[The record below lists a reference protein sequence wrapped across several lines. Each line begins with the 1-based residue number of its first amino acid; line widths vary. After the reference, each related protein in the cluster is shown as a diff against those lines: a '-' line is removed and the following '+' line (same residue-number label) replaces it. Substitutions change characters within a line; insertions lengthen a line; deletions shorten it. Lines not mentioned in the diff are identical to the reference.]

1 MTTESKV
8 TTTEITFNVDK
19 ALASLLAITDKEE
32 KDLKSHFSESDL
44 KNLCETA
51 QKLILEQPALL
62 ELDAPINI
70 VGDVHGQF
78 KDVLRMFTL
87 CGAPA
92 TTNPYLFLGDYIDR
106 GTQGIETVCLL
117 LAYKCKFPCNFFLLR
132 GNHEDPSINRI
143 YGFFD
148 ECKRRYSAS
157 VWTTINEVLNTLPV
171 AAIIGERMF
180 CVHGGISPEL
190 MAPNVGLESILEIE
204 RGPKCNVPD
213 TGLLCDFL
221 WADPDPDLSG
231 WAENARGVSYC
242 FGQDV
247 VDDFL
252 EKFDFD
258 LIVRAHQVVEDGYEF
273 FAGRQLVTLF
283 SAPNYCGEF
292 DNSAAIMTV
301 SDGLVCSFKILKPA

>member
-1 MTTESKV
+1 MSS
-8 TTTEITFNVDK
+8 TFDVDK
-19 ALASLLAITDKEE
+19 ALEALLTITNKEE
-32 KDLKSHFSESDL
+32 KDLKSHFPEPDL
-44 KNLCETA
+44 KALCNKA
-51 QKLILEQPALL
+51 KDLFLEQPALL

-70 VGDVHGQF
+70 VGDVHGQY
-78 KDVLRMFTL
+78 KDVLRMFNL

-92 TTNPYLFLGDYIDR
+92 TTNPY
-106 GTQGIETVCLL
+106 LL

-148 ECKRRYSAS
+148 ECKRRYSTAT
-157 VWTTINEVLNTLPV
+157 WRNINEALNCLPV

-190 MAPNVGLESILEIE
+190 MGPNGSLESILELE
-204 RGPKCNVPD
+204 RGGDCNVPD

-221 WADPDPDLSG
+221 WADPDPDLCG
-231 WAENARGVSYC
+231 WAENARGVSYT
-242 FGQDV
+242 FGQDI
-247 VDDFL
+247 VDEFL

-301 SDGLVCSFKILKPA
+301 SDGLVCSFKILKPE

>member
-1 MTTESKV
+1 MSAETKFD
-8 TTTEITFNVDK
+8 IDK
-19 ALASLLAITDKEE
+19 ALEALKTITPKEE
-32 KDLKSHFSESDL
+32 KDLKSHFPEADL
-44 KNLCETA
+44 KALCANA
-51 QKLILEQPALL
+51 QKIFMSQPALL

-70 VGDVHGQF
+70 VGDVHGQYT
-78 KDVLRMFTL
+78 DVLRMFKL
-87 CGAPA
+87 CGDPS
-92 TTNPYLFLGDYIDR
+92 TTNPYVFLGDYIDR
-106 GTQGIETVCLL
+106 GNQGIETVCLL
-117 LAYKCKFPCNFFLLR
+117 MAYKCKFPLNFFLLR

-143 YGFFD
+143 YGFYD
-148 ECKRRYSAS
+148 ECSKRYGNAS
-157 VWTTINEVLNTLPV
+157 VWKEINAALNCLPV

-190 MAPNVGLESILEIE
+190 MAPNGSLEQILDIE
-204 RGPKCNVPD
+204 RGPSCNVPD

-221 WADPDPDLSG
+221 WADPDPDLGG
-231 WAENARGVSYC
+231 WAENARGVSYT

-247 VDDFL
+247 VDEFL

-292 DNSAAIMTV
+292 DNNAAIMTV
-301 SDGLVCSFKILKPA
+301 NEGLVCSFKILKPDYSS

>member
-1 MTTESKV
+1 
-8 TTTEITFNVDK
+8 
-19 ALASLLAITDKEE
+19 
-32 KDLKSHFSESDL
+32 
-44 KNLCETA
+44 
-51 QKLILEQPALL
+51 
-62 ELDAPINI
+62 
-70 VGDVHGQF
+70 
-78 KDVLRMFTL
+78 
-87 CGAPA
+87 
-92 TTNPYLFLGDYIDR
+92 
-106 GTQGIETVCLL
+106 VCLL

-143 YGFFD
+143 YGFYD
-148 ECKRRYSAS
+148 ECKKRYSAA
-157 VWTTINEVLNTLPV
+157 VWRSINQTLNCLPV
-171 AAIIGERMF
+171 AGIIGERMF

-190 MAPNVGLESILEIE
+190 MAPNGSLEQILEIE
-204 RGPKCNVPD
+204 RGPDCNVPD

-221 WADPDPDLSG
+221 WADPDPDLGG
-231 WAENARGVSYC
+231 WAENARGVSYT

-247 VDDFL
+247 VDEFL

-301 SDGLVCSFKILKPA
+301 SDGLVCSFKILKPE